1 MTAYLDYNATTPL
14 DDRVREAMIKSLE
27 DFGNPSSSYETGRK
41 VRLMIDSAREE
52 LASFIGAE
60 SGEIVFSSGAT
71 ESNNMAILGV
81 MKNESLTKKGDH
93 LITTAIE
100 HPSVLNVC
108 ESLEKEGYELSYV
121 PVDKDGIVNPEDIR
135 RSIKENTR
143 LISVMAV
150 NNEIGS
156 IQPLEDIVGIAKEK
170 GVIVHTDAV
179 QAIGKLGVDV
189 KSPGVDLLSMSAH
202 KIYGPKG
209 IGALYIRRGLKLKPL
224 SFGGSH
230 EKGRRPGTENSTGIA
245 GFAECIRCLKDEMTE
260 ESLKISRL
268 RERLENG
275 IIESIADVRVNGHP
289 EKRVPGT
296 LSVSFGSVDGQAI
309 LLQLDSVG
317 ISVSTGSACKS
328 GSGETSRVLSA
339 IGLSEDMARST
350 IRFSVGRFSDED
362 QVDYVLEKLPGVI
375 SSLRALL
382 P

>member
-41 VRLMIDSAREE
+41 VRLIVDSAREE

-81 MKNESLTKKGDH
+81 MKSESLAKKGDH
-93 LITTAIE
+93 LITSAIE
-100 HPSVLNVC
+100 HPSVLKVC
-108 ESLEKEGYELSYV
+108 ESLEEEGYEVSYV
-121 PVDKDGIVNPEDIR
+121 PVDEDGIVNPEDIR

-170 GVIVHTDAV
+170 GVLVHTDAV

-189 KSPGVDLLSMSAH
+189 KSPGVDLLSISAH

-230 EKGRRPGTENSTGIA
+230 EKGRRPGTENTTGIA

-260 ESLKISRL
+260 ELLKISRL

-289 EKRVPGT
+289 EMRVPGT

-328 GSGETSRVLSA
+328 GLGETSYVLSA

-350 IRFSVGRFSDED
+350 IRFSVGRFSDEN

>member
-121 PVDKDGIVNPEDIR
+121 PVNKDGIVNPEDIR